1 VISRDKNVD
10 APSVVMIEKHLFAA
24 LFLVRNI
31 GVQENPGILND
42 KTAIFDVYGTLS
54 LVNPF

>member
-1 VISRDKNVD
+1 
-10 APSVVMIEKHLFAA
+10 MIEKHLFAA

-54 LVNPF
+54 LYDVLEKEFVKKIETRTM